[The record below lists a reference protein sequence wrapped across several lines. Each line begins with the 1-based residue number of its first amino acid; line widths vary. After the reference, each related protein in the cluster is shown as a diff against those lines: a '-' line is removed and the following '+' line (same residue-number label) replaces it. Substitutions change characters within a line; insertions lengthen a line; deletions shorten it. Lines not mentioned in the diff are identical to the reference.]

1 VLGLSRRGGERRRAA
16 GLVDVGARPVDRLR
30 RIHHA
35 PAVRVRVSRRRP
47 AYRTVMALAV
57 AAATFAQLLDLATF
71 ARMVTIH
78 GPAAEANPLI
88 ASLLADHGLPFVA
101 VTKLAGLSVI
111 VGVIAVLAARE
122 APKSHPR
129 LAIAIAAA
137 AVAAGLF
144 GGWTNVIVIT

>member
-1 VLGLSRRGGERRRAA
+1 
-16 GLVDVGARPVDRLR
+16 
-30 RIHHA
+30 
-35 PAVRVRVSRRRP
+35 
-47 AYRTVMALAV
+47 MALAV
-57 AAATFAQLLDLATF
+57 VAATFAQLLDLATF

-78 GPAAEANPLI
+78 GPAAEANPLV

-122 APKSHPR
+122 GAKGHPR
-129 LAIAIAAA
+129 LALAIAAA

-144 GGWTNVIVIT
+144 GGWTNVVVII